1 MATTSSAPL
10 LATAAKKAADLCPR
24 MLEKLIRRYHSTPV
38 ALERAFHTE
47 VTSSTSFASSSP
59 PVATEVR
66 YPFAGVTLWKP
77 DPVSG
82 NWVPEAAILSSGSSL
97 RSTVAAHSDSASET
111 RFRSIPRASMDE
123 RAWWSSEEFPM
134 DRSFRSSA

>member
-1 MATTSSAPL
+1 MATTSSSPL
-10 LATAAKKAADLCPR
+10 LATAAKKAADLFPR
-24 MLEKLIRRYHSTPV
+24 MMEKLVRRYHSTPA

-47 VTSSTSFASSSP
+47 VTSSTKSTSTTPAVAS
-59 PVATEVR
+59 EMR

-82 NWVPEAAILSSGSSL
+82 NWVPEAAILPSSASL
-97 RSTVAAHSDSASET
+97 RSTVAGHSDSASET

-123 RAWWSSEEFPM
+123 RAWWSSEEFSM
-134 DRSFRSSA
+134 DRKHQSS